1 MQFKKEKLQH
11 IPNTTCPECHH
22 TNTILKDHH
31 HAEQVCEHCGAI
43 LNPTEKRETQ
53 KEKGD
58 QEDNGKHNRKH
69 IHNSKNN
76 SNDNSTIHSN
86 IWNNI

>member
-1 MQFKKEKLQH
+1 MQKPMQFKKEKLQH

-31 HAEQVCEHCGAI
+31 HAEQVCEQCGAI

-53 KEKGD
+53 KGKRRPGRQWKTQ
-58 QEDNGKHNRKH
+58 QE
-69 IHNSKNN
+69 
-76 SNDNSTIHSN
+76 TYPQ
-86 IWNNI
+86 